1 MGSLPGVL
9 TSFVGRRRELRQA
22 RRLLSV
28 ARLLTLTDTGG
39 VGKTRLALQ
48 IAAEVRRVF
57 TDGVWLVEL
66 ADLRDPQLLPNTVA
80 TALGLRVT
88 ADPATGLMEFIED
101 RHLLLVLDNCEHM
114 VEECTVLVTKL
125 LSAGGKV
132 RVLATSRHVLRAEGE
147 HILHIDPM
155 AVRAGPRGRAEQAH
169 QAGDRDRRTGRA
181 GNEQQSHRGPS
192 GHRQTNR
199 GNTRREHSGQ
209 TRLHLPLPGGVMAD
223 GA

>member
-1 MGSLPGVL
+1 MGNLPGVL

-39 VGKTRLALQ
+39 AGKTRLASQ

-80 TALGLRVT
+80 TALGLRV
-88 ADPATGLMEFIED
+88 
-101 RHLLLVLDNCEHM
+101 
-114 VEECTVLVTKL
+114 
-125 LSAGGKV
+125 
-132 RVLATSRHVLRAEGE
+132 
-147 HILHIDPM
+147 
-155 AVRAGPRGRAEQAH
+155 
-169 QAGDRDRRTGRA
+169 TGRA